1 MSPCEIL
8 EHHRED
14 LRRTLRSEGCAEND
28 IEAAVDRS
36 LAHWV
41 ACSLSSAMICADIA
55 ERHYFSDRPDVSRQ
69 IWNWN

>member
-1 MSPCEIL
+1 MSPHEIL

-14 LRRTLRSEGCAEND
+14 LRRTLRDEGRAENE
-28 IEAAVDRS
+28 IEEAVERS

-55 ERHYFSDRPDVSRQ
+55 SQHGMLDERAERQ
-69 IWNWN
+69 IWNWQ

>member
-1 MSPCEIL
+1 MSPDEIL

-14 LRRTLRSEGCAEND
+14 LRRTLRSEGRAENE
-28 IEAAVDRS
+28 IEEAVERS

-41 ACSLSSAMICADIA
+41 ACSLSSAMICADVASRYGLLDERA
-55 ERHYFSDRPDVSRQ
+55 ERQ

>member
-1 MSPCEIL
+1 MSPYEIL

-14 LRRTLRSEGCAEND
+14 LRRTLRSEGCPENE
-28 IEAAVDRS
+28 IEEAVDRS

-55 ERHYFSDRPDVSRQ
+55 VQHYLRDRPEVARQ